1 MFLELTSPV
10 DCLCDF
16 TYDFYWQHGGKRLSP
31 SDIIPHHKGTSHTY
45 EDLVTCLKRD
55 EDVHIIGNAGK
66 RLGSSFGVDLKFFK
80 GTGGSLKVG
89 SIIVDGD
96 VDTRMG
102 ISMVSGSIYVRGKV
116 KQPLGNV
123 IEVVSD
129 RTGYRKYR
137 SITELM
143 QNISDEIVVS
153 PNIIT
158 KETLCINDGVIRDTI
173 AARFDSDASIIVN
186 GNAGMSTGIL
196 MKRGTVNVKGDAGM
210 NTGVLMRGG
219 VLTVCDTEEFAGAY
233 MKGGNLV
240 IRGKAKGYVG
250 ANMKGGA
257 IYLKGKAMQ
266 VQVPLDENDIM
277 FLVKLLRISQT
288 QVMMLKKYSV

>member
-1 MFLELTSPV
+1 MNIEFTSPV

-16 TYDFYWQHGGKRLSP
+16 TYDFYWQHMGKRLVP
-31 SDIIPHHKGTSHTY
+31 SEKIPDQKGTSYTY
-45 EDLVTCLKRD
+45 EELVSSLKRG

-66 RLGSSFGVDLKFFK
+66 RLGSSLGVDLKFFK
-80 GTGGSLKVG
+80 GTGEPLKVG

-102 ISMVSGSIYVRGKV
+102 ISMVSGSIYVMGQV

-129 RTGYRKYR
+129 RAGYRKFC
-137 SITELM
+137 SITGFM
-143 QNISDEIVVS
+143 HNISDETVVS
-153 PNIIT
+153 PNVII
-158 KETLCINDGVIRDTI
+158 KETLSINDGVIRDTI
-173 AARFDSDASIIVN
+173 AARLDSNASIIVN

-196 MKRGTVNVKGDAGM
+196 MKRGTVNVYGDAGM

-233 MKGGNLV
+233 MKGGVLI

-250 ANMKGGA
+250 ANMKGGS
-257 IYLKGKAMQ
+257 IYLKGKAMP
-266 VQVPLDENDIM
+266 VQVPLDENDIK
-277 FLVKLLRISQT
+277 FLVKLLSISQT
-288 QVMMLKKYSV
+288 QVMMFKKYSI